1 MPVERISKGFKD
13 ISMTFKANPLNNDI
27 LVIKNENAIARSLR
41 NLVMTV
47 NGESPYEE
55 TLGSGASRILFSNMD
70 ELSSDSLRDGIKR
83 VIENYEPRVSLIKVE
98 VDENFDNNTYNVRI
112 AYKIIGIDVPA
123 QQLTFALRSAR

>member
-1 MPVERISKGFKD
+1 
-13 ISMTFKANPLNNDI
+13 MTFKANPLNNDI